1 MLKRLIAALAAASM
15 VGVMASAA
23 FAESNDAEESTAQET
38 VLAEDEAVEAESEAA
53 EETENTG
60 EVLELSLAEAIATA
74 LDANPQML
82 AADAAIE
89 SAELSYDVMAINT
102 RDIQKLEKN
111 YTISIDITDDDSM
124 AMAYLKEGY
133 YLYASE
139 IGIELQNMA
148 KEQVEAQISYDVT
161 EKYFNL
167 KLLEKLISI
176 SETSLSLAEE
186 NADIVKKQFELGLV
200 SDLEVQ
206 NVNASVE
213 SAEFSL
219 ESYKRSKE
227 IALESFKITAQLED
241 ETREIVLTDDLVLPD
256 MPEGVDEAAQA
267 ALSTRYDAVSLL
279 RNYEMQEKY
288 FEVTKYYIPDSVAT
302 YYSAYS
308 DYMTAKY
315 NYEAN
320 TKLIALSIK
329 QEYNEI
335 LSASEAI
342 QSAES
347 ALNVKQTE
355 YDSACIKYEMGLIT
369 NLEKTEIMAEL
380 DSCKVQLENAH
391 LTYMLAVQKY
401 NYDIGIGL

>member
-15 VGVMASAA
+15 VTGVMASAA
-23 FAESNDAEESTAQET
+23 FAESTDAEESTNQET
-38 VLAEDEAVEAESEAA
+38 VLTEETAVETA
-53 EETENTG
+53 EETADNS
-60 EVLELSLAEAIATA
+60 EVLELSLEDAIQSA
-74 LDANPQML
+74 LDENPQMQ

-89 SAELSYDVMAINT
+89 SAELSYDVMSITT

-124 AMAYLKEGY
+124 TMAYLKEGY

-139 IGIELQNMA
+139 VAIDLQNMA

-167 KLLEKLISI
+167 KLLEKLIAI

-213 SAEFSL
+213 SAQFSL
-219 ESYKRSKE
+219 EGYKRSKE

-256 MPEGVDEAAQA
+256 MPEGVDEAAENA
-267 ALSTRYDAVSLL
+267 MSTRYDAVALL
-279 RNYEMQEKY
+279 RNYEMQERY
-288 FEVTKYYIPDSVAT
+288 FEITKYYIPDSVAT

-315 NYEAN
+315 NYETN
-320 TKLIALSIK
+320 TKLLTLSIR

-335 LSASEAI
+335 LSAKESI

-355 YDSACIKYEMGLIT
+355 YDSACIKYDMGLIT
-369 NLEKTEIMAEL
+369 NLEKTEIMTEL